1 MFDNNHVFVISHFYL
16 DIEPVECK
24 KLTSK
29 DTGIYADDFEELDE
43 GDYSDDFESSVDDES
58 EDEDDDESDKNH
70 VKYFLYKI

>member
-1 MFDNNHVFVISHFYL
+1 MCLLFLIYL
-16 DIEPVECK
+16 NIEPVECK